1 MEFLKKGKKIDR
13 RNNREF
19 VRTTISRTLWINS
32 NRRIDQRDN
41 LTIFRESKRSAK
53 RFDHSTFPHKRVEGK
68 SQREPRSKWNPR
80 NEVFAKEQKGEGGA
94 IWGDGRGNG
103 GSRVYRDGGS
113 VRRRNPFGSRP
124 CFLDESV
131 WSLES
136 TSLETLKAL
145 SRDIFRA
152 KEESDIEI
160 CPRRRRWWLVPSLKK
175 RDARARVGFEKGGRG
190 RQEALARAW

>member
-1 MEFLKKGKKIDR
+1 M
-13 RNNREF
+13 
-19 VRTTISRTLWINS
+19 
-32 NRRIDQRDN
+32 
-41 LTIFRESKRSAK
+41 
-53 RFDHSTFPHKRVEGK
+53 EGK
-68 SQREPRSKWNPR
+68 SQRELKVKS
-80 NEVFAKEQKGEGGA
+80 QKRGFRERTKGWREEGA

-190 RQEALARAW
+190 GKRRSLALDKK

>member
-1 MEFLKKGKKIDR
+1 M
-13 RNNREF
+13 
-19 VRTTISRTLWINS
+19 
-32 NRRIDQRDN
+32 
-41 LTIFRESKRSAK
+41 
-53 RFDHSTFPHKRVEGK
+53 
-68 SQREPRSKWNPR
+68 
-80 NEVFAKEQKGEGGA
+80 
-94 IWGDGRGNG
+94 
-103 GSRVYRDGGS
+103 YRDGGS

-175 RDARARVGFEKGGRG
+175 RDARARELGLKREGEGGKR
-190 RQEALARAW
+190 RSLALDKK